1 MKISKPT
8 PSHLLLYPCMSQW
21 KNGLLKILFLHVH
34 PTQTMLKKT
43 LLADSVKRLNIFV
56 NQDTS
61 YITNNLMAVGIEHVR
76 NLVPFKQ
83 FGSSGF
89 PELDI
94 KNFLFSFWFS
104 TMNKLLLWT
113 WHYISRNYLEKIY
126 IISKLIGENI

>member
-1 MKISKPT
+1 MKLRQYSLEAVTPPSMGYKTGCDILIIETNAWLSKR
-8 PSHLLLYPCMSQW
+8 W
-21 KNGLLKILFLHVH
+21 
-34 PTQTMLKKT
+34 
-43 LLADSVKRLNIFV
+43 LLADSAKVFRIFV
-56 NQDTS
+56 NLDTR
-61 YITNNLMAVGIEHVR
+61 YTTNNLMAVGIEHVR